1 MTLFSVDNLT
11 HDYGDVQALTD
22 VSLEVPDGAIGL
34 VGANGA
40 GKSTLIK
47 ILLGLLTPTSG
58 EVRVLG
64 ENVRTHVRDA
74 RARVGY
80 MPEGDCL
87 PIDQSASDFV
97 AYAAEL
103 AGVPAKAA
111 RRRASESLALVGL
124 GEERF
129 RYLKDF
135 STGMFQRVKLAQA
148 IVHDPKVVF
157 LDEPTAGLDPEGREQ
172 MLELVNRLADYDIS
186 VIFSTHILSDI
197 ERTCEWVVLLDNGRV
212 KRNSPLDRLG
222 SHGVVQLELI
232 DDPQSTA
239 EILRSRGLSVT
250 VDGFRM
256 SIPSAEGVTTII
268 RDAFAE
274 TGSGIRSMTETQ
286 VTLEEAF
293 FAVGPDL
300 PPPVPK

>member
-1 MTLFSVDNLT
+1 MALFSVDNLT
-11 HDYGDVQALTD
+11 HNYGSVRALTD

-47 ILLGLLTPTSG
+47 ILLGLIAPTAG
-58 EVRVLG
+58 EVEVLG
-64 ENVRTHVRDA
+64 ENVKTNLRQART
-74 RARVGY
+74 RVGY

-111 RRRASESLALVGL
+111 RRRASEALFLVGL

-148 IVHDPKVVF
+148 IVHDPKVVL

-172 MLELVNRLADYDIS
+172 MLDLVNRLADFDIS

-197 ERTCEWVVLLDNGRV
+197 ERTCEWVVLLDGGAV
-212 KRNSPLDRLG
+212 KRNGPLDRLG
-222 SHGVVQLELI
+222 SHGIIQVELI
-232 DDPQSTA
+232 DDPASTA
-239 EILRSRGLSVT
+239 ELLIQRGLAVT
-250 VDGFRM
+250 VKDYRI
-256 SIPSAEGVTTII
+256 SVPSADGVAVLL

-274 TGSGIRSMTETQ
+274 TGAGIRSMTESQ

-293 FAVGPDL
+293 FDVAPAE
-300 PPPVPK
+300 PPPVPS

>member
-11 HDYGDVQALTD
+11 HNYGEIQALTD
-22 VSLEVPDGAIGL
+22 VTLAVPDGAIGL

-58 EVRVLG
+58 EVEVLG
-64 ENVRTHVRDA
+64 ENVRTHVREA

-87 PIDQSASDFV
+87 PVDQSASDFV

-148 IVHDPKVVF
+148 IVHDPRVVF

-172 MLELVNRLADYDIS
+172 MLELVNRLSDYNIS

-197 ERTCEWVVLLDNGRV
+197 ERTCDWVVLLDNGRV

-239 EILRSRGLSVT
+239 EILRSRGLTVT
-250 VDGFRM
+250 VNGFRM
-256 SIPSAEGVTTII
+256 SIPSADGVTTMI

-274 TGSGIRSMTETQ
+274 TGTGIRSMTETQ

-293 FAVGPDL
+293 FAVGPDF
-300 PPPVPK
+300 PPPVPT

>member
-1 MTLFSVDNLT
+1 MPLFSVDNLT
-11 HDYGDVQALTD
+11 HDYGDIRALSEI
-22 VSLEVPDGAIGL
+22 SLDVPDGAIGL

-58 EVRVLG
+58 EVAVLG
-64 ENVRTHVRDA
+64 ENVRTHVREA

-97 AYAAEL
+97 AYSAEL

-172 MLELVNRLADYDIS
+172 MLDLVNRLADFGIS

-197 ERTCEWVVLLDNGRV
+197 ERTCDWVILLDNGRV

-222 SHGVVQLELI
+222 SHGVVQVELI
-232 DDPQSTA
+232 DDPEATA
-239 EILRSRGLSVT
+239 AILRSRGLTVS

-256 SIPSAEGVTTII
+256 SIPAADGVTMMV

-274 TGSGIRSMTETQ
+274 PGAGIRSMTETQ
-286 VTLEEAF
+286 ITLEEAF
-293 FAVGPDL
+293 FAVGPAL
-300 PPPVPK
+300 PPPVPS

>member
-11 HDYGDVQALTD
+11 HNYGEIQALTD
-22 VSLEVPDGAIGL
+22 VTLEVPDGAIGL
-34 VGANGA
+34 GGANGA

-58 EVRVLG
+58 EVEVLG
-64 ENVRTHVRDA
+64 ENVRTHVREA

-87 PIDQSASDFV
+87 PVDQSASDFV

-172 MLELVNRLADYDIS
+172 MLELVNRLSDYNIS

-222 SHGVVQLELI
+222 SHGVVQQELI

-239 EILRSRGLSVT
+239 EILRSCGLTVT
-250 VDGFRM
+250 VNGFRM
-256 SIPSAEGVTTII
+256 SIPSADGVTTMI

-274 TGSGIRSMTETQ
+274 TGTGIRSMTETQ

-293 FAVGPDL
+293 FAVSPDL
-300 PPPVPK
+300 PPPVPT

>member
-22 VSLEVPDGAIGL
+22 VSIEVPDGAIGL

-58 EVRVLG
+58 EVEVLG
-64 ENVRTHVRDA
+64 ENVRTHVRQA

-87 PIDQSASDFV
+87 PVDQSASDFV

-212 KRNSPLDRLG
+212 KRNGPLDRLG

-232 DDPQSTA
+232 DDPLSTA
-239 EILRSRGLSVT
+239 EILRGRGLTVT

-256 SIPSAEGVTTII
+256 SIPSADGVTTII

-274 TGSGIRSMTETQ
+274 TGTGIRSMTETQ

-300 PPPVPK
+300 PPPVPT

>member
-1 MTLFSVDNLT
+1 MPLFSVDNLT
-11 HDYGDVQALTD
+11 HNYGDVQALTD
-22 VSLEVPDGAIGL
+22 ISLEVPDGAIGL

-58 EVRVLG
+58 DVQVLG
-64 ENVRTHVRDA
+64 QDVRTQIRQA

-97 AYAAEL
+97 AYSAEL

-172 MLELVNRLADYDIS
+172 MLDLVNRLAEYKIS

-197 ERTCEWVVLLDNGRV
+197 ERTCDWVVLLDNGRV
-212 KRNSPLDRLG
+212 KRNGALDRLG
-222 SHGVVQLELI
+222 SHGVVQIELI
-232 DDPQSTA
+232 DDPHPTA
-239 EILRSRGLSVT
+239 DILRGRGLMVT

-256 SIPSAEGVTTII
+256 SIPAAEGVTTLV

-274 TGSGIRSMTETQ
+274 SGAGIRSMTETQ
-286 VTLEEAF
+286 ITLEEAF
-293 FAVGPDL
+293 FEVGPAL
-300 PPPVPK
+300 PPPVPT

>member
-1 MTLFSVDNLT
+1 MTLFSVDNLS
-11 HDYGDVQALTD
+11 HDYGEVKALSD
-22 VSLEVPDGAIGL
+22 VSLDVPDGAIGL

-47 ILLGLLTPTSG
+47 ILLGLITPTAG
-58 EVRVLG
+58 EVEVLG
-64 ENVRTHVRDA
+64 ENVRTNVRGA

-97 AYAAEL
+97 AYSAEL

-172 MLELVNRLADYDIS
+172 MLDLVNRLSDYDIS

-197 ERTCEWVVLLDNGRV
+197 ERTCDWVVLLDNGRV
-212 KRNSPLDRLG
+212 KRNSPLDLLG
-222 SHGVVQLELI
+222 SHGIVQMELI
-232 DDPQSTA
+232 DDPQATA
-239 EILRSRGLSVT
+239 ELLRARGLIVT

-256 SIPSAEGVTTII
+256 SIPSADGVTTLI

-274 TGSGIRSMTETQ
+274 TGTGIRSMTETQ

-293 FAVGPDL
+293 FDVGPAT
-300 PPPVPK
+300 PPPVPT

>member
-1 MTLFSVDNLT
+1 MSLFTVENLT
-11 HDYGDVQALTD
+11 HDYGTVQALTD
-22 VSLEVPDGAIGL
+22 VSLDVPDGAIGL

-47 ILLGLLTPTSG
+47 ILLGLLSPTSG

-64 ENVRTHVRDA
+64 ENVKTDVRQA

-87 PIDQSASDFV
+87 PVDQSASDFV
-97 AYAAEL
+97 AYSAEL

-172 MLELVNRLADYDIS
+172 MLDLVNRLADYDIS

-197 ERTCEWVVLLDNGRV
+197 ERTCDWVVLLDNGRV
-212 KRNSPLDRLG
+212 KRNSPIDRLG

-232 DDPQSTA
+232 DDPAATA
-239 EILRSRGLSVT
+239 EILRNRGLTVT

-256 SIPSAEGVTTII
+256 SIPSAEGVTTMI

-274 TGSGIRSMTETQ
+274 TGTGIRSMTETQ

-293 FAVGPDL
+293 FAVSPGL
-300 PPPVPK
+300 PPPVPT

>member
-1 MTLFSVDNLT
+1 MPLFSVDNLT

-22 VSLEVPDGAIGL
+22 ISLEVPDGAIGL

-58 EVRVLG
+58 DVQVLG
-64 ENVRTHVRDA
+64 QDVRTHIRQA

-97 AYAAEL
+97 AYSAEL

-172 MLELVNRLADYDIS
+172 MLDLVNRLAEYEIS

-197 ERTCEWVVLLDNGRV
+197 ERTCDWVVLLDNGRV
-212 KRNSPLDRLG
+212 KRNGALDRLG
-222 SHGVVQLELI
+222 SHGVVQIELI
-232 DDPQSTA
+232 DDPQPTA
-239 EILRSRGLSVT
+239 DILRGRGLTVT

-256 SIPSAEGVTTII
+256 SIPAAEGVTTLV

-274 TGSGIRSMTETQ
+274 SGAGIRSMTETQ
-286 VTLEEAF
+286 ITLEEAF
-293 FAVGPDL
+293 FEVGPAL
-300 PPPVPK
+300 PPPVPT